1 MRDAGLHDKRSRS
14 GQFSENPVYRQRACF
29 EEESGSFPDQVPM
42 LMVRLNA
49 VGAVGADGLASA
61 QNTGQIR

>member
-14 GQFSENPVYRQRACF
+14 GQFSEKPVYRQRAYF
-29 EEESGSFPDQVPM
+29 EEESGFFPDQVPM
-42 LMVRLNA
+42 LMIMLN
-49 VGAVGADGLASA
+49 AVGADGLASA